1 MKLKM
6 FGKKSVSSVLFYCTR
21 IATYGYIVFLLFIVI
36 SLLTNNFIIINEN
49 EFQIEIPFTDSILK
63 GDYDA
68 STFMAII
75 CFFIFYSVFFFLLS
89 LIFKTFSGE
98 KLFTEIAIK
107 YLRWFTILNFILP
120 GLYIIVGFLI
130 QYKIDLEDIIS
141 GLLHIGLAIF
151 AGFIATI
158 FKMGF
163 TLQEENELT
172 I

>member
-6 FGKKSVSSVLFYCTR
+6 FGKKSLSTVLFYCTR
-21 IATYGYIVFLLFIVI
+21 LIIFGYAFFLLFII
-36 SLLTNNFIIINEN
+36 TSLLFKNFIITDEN
-49 EFQIEIPFTDSILK
+49 YFQIKVPFTTSVIK
-63 GDYDA
+63 GGYDVT
-68 STFMAII
+68 TFIAML
-75 CFFIFYSVFFFLLS
+75 CFFIFYAVFFFLLS

-107 YLRWFTILNFILP
+107 NLRWFTILNLIFP
-120 GLYIIVGFLI
+120 VVYIAAGISMNKTIALDDIV
-130 QYKIDLEDIIS
+130 S
-141 GLLHIGLAIF
+141 GLLHVGLGVF
-151 AGFIATI
+151 AGFIGTI